1 MSFDIFLIAETV
13 PRLLDGLWLTL
24 MLLFGSLL
32 GGAVLAGPTAWML
45 LHRRRSVA
53 APARV
58 YVWMFR
64 GTPALVQLFVIYYGL
79 AQFEWLRETAAW
91 TLLREP
97 FWCCILAFSL
107 NSGAYTAEILRGA
120 INGVPREQPEAACA
134 LGLSRIQ
141 IFRLITW
148 PQALRLA
155 LPPYSNE
162 VVGMMKTTA
171 LASTVTLA
179 DVTGIGETI
188 AAETFAPYEVYLSAT
203 AIYLV
208 LAFSLET
215 MLRKIETR
223 LSQKASQAE
232 SSESTER

>member
-1 MSFDIFLIAETV
+1 MSFDLALIAETF
-13 PRLLDGLWLTL
+13 PRLLEGVWLTL
-24 MLLFGSLL
+24 LLLGGSLL
-32 GGAVLAGPTAWML
+32 GGAILAAPTTWML
-45 LHRRRSVA
+45 LHRRRWVA
-53 APARV
+53 APART

-120 INGVPREQPEAACA
+120 ILGVPAEQREAARA
-134 LGLSRIQ
+134 LGLRPVQ
-141 IFRLITW
+141 IFRLVVW
-148 PQALRLA
+148 PQAVRLA

-179 DVTGIGETI
+179 EVTGIAETI
-188 AAETFAPYEVYLSAT
+188 AAETFAPYEVYLTAA

-208 LAFSLET
+208 LSFALQRL
-215 MLRKIETR
+215 LRMAETR
-223 LSQKASQAE
+223 VANDGSRHPGKE
-232 SSESTER
+232 